1 MLLLSP
7 YLAVSQALAMSR
19 VLMLGAVLFDIGT
32 RFILLRIVVAQ
43 LDSLL
48 PMKNVG
54 ESLESY

>member
-7 YLAVSQALAMSR
+7 YLVASQALATSR
-19 VLMLGAVLFDIGT
+19 VPMPGAVPFDIGT

-48 PMKNVG
+48 PTKNVG